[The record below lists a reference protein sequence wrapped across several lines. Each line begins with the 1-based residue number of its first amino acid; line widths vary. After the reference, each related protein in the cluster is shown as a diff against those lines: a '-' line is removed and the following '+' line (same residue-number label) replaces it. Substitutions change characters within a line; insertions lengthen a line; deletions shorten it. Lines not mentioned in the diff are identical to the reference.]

1 MEQYLSACYKTAK
14 LAANKAASGSL
25 AESSQQCG
33 DGVHKVRIPGVG
45 AAQLLDFPLGV
56 KLPVIPGTDTVYFTT
71 NIGEKLFQPSYDFN
85 LSDPYCRLL
94 ENQYKSL
101 HDPHLRTYYK
111 RKDILRRLKKGGYI
125 TSNNKIVCNLREL
138 NKYRQYLTNLKID
151 FERNYVREQQSI
163 TKQLHKL
170 QETSQFTP
178 CSDVTRLQ
186 NWLLQGNTQSIKD
199 QERWLRHRYLDM
211 INRELEQL
219 DRTAEE
225 QRLLRMDRE
234 ERWQREYTRKK
245 LNLRRK
251 IEEEWKTKEMLLLS
265 KIGEDAKKEQRVEEQ
280 RRRSQEESDRKKQ
293 AILEK
298 KMAYHLQ
305 NMQDTDIKDD
315 MGRNAFEYKGQNGTA
330 YESYI
335 KKKKKEFDDIKVVYP
350 GGDQEALKEASAFKL
365 QLMCKLGITLKHTLL
380 VKT

>member
-1 MEQYLSACYKTAK
+1 M
-14 LAANKAASGSL
+14 N
-25 AESSQQCG
+25 
-33 DGVHKVRIPGVG
+33 
-45 AAQLLDFPLGV
+45 
-56 KLPVIPGTDTVYFTT
+56 GTDKTT
-71 NIGEKLFQPSYDFN
+71 SK
-85 LSDPYCRLL
+85 
-94 ENQYKSL
+94 
-101 HDPHLRTYYK
+101 
-111 RKDILRRLKKGGYI
+111 YI
-125 TSNNKIVCNLREL
+125 TPMKILM
-138 NKYRQYLTNLKID
+138 
-151 FERNYVREQQSI
+151 
-163 TKQLHKL
+163 
-170 QETSQFTP
+170 TSQAGLDLEYDDKAHSSP
-178 CSDVTRLQ
+178 AIKCSFSL
-186 NWLLQGNTQSIKD
+186 
-199 QERWLRHRYLDM
+199 RYLDM

-350 GGDQEALKEASAFKL
+350 GGDQEALKEAS
-365 QLMCKLGITLKHTLL
+365 
-380 VKT
+380 